1 MNQFIFVTLMTHLD
15 PISCTILILTFIS
28 NTLSVRVGN
37 RRFLLTLSCAPPS
50 RLPRASLAPRSALDL
65 IMSYIFPA
73 AAMMEGGS

>member
-37 RRFLLTLSCAPPS
+37 RRFVLTLCCAPPS
-50 RLPRASLAPRSALDL
+50 YFALSSALDL
-65 IMSYIFPA
+65 IMSYIFFPA
-73 AAMMEGGS
+73 AAMMEGAS

>member
-1 MNQFIFVTLMTHLD
+1 MTHLD

-37 RRFLLTLSCAPPS
+37 RRFSLTLSC
-50 RLPRASLAPRSALDL
+50 APRSALDL
-65 IMSYIFPA
+65 IMSYIFFPA

>member
-15 PISCTILILTFIS
+15 PISTILILTFIS

-37 RRFLLTLSCAPPS
+37 RRFVLTLCCAPPS
-50 RLPRASLAPRSALDL
+50 YFALSSALDL

-73 AAMMEGGS
+73 AAAMMEGGS